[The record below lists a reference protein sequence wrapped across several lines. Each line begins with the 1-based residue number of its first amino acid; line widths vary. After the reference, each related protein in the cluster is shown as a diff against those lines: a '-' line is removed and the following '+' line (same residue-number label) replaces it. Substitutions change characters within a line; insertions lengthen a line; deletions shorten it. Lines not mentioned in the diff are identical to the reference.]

1 MNANYAKKSRYFDD
15 SNGVREAA
23 EAVSHS
29 DLGSF
34 FTKYVSG
41 TEEIPWDEFL
51 RYVGLRVEQF
61 SVTVPDSGFFA
72 SRNFDGP
79 ISVTAVTPGGE
90 AERAGLQLGDIVTE
104 IQGNPASEESNQ
116 QLSRMSPGDSISIK
130 VRSRGSERELHWKV
144 AGRQEI
150 SYLVKDL
157 EQVTPEQHTHRAAW
171 LKGEAESPGAPM
183 Q

>member
-1 MNANYAKKSRYFDD
+1 
-15 SNGVREAA
+15 
-23 EAVSHS
+23 
-29 DLGSF
+29 
-34 FTKYVSG
+34 
-41 TEEIPWDEFL
+41 
-51 RYVGLRVEQF
+51 
-61 SVTVPDSGFFA
+61 
-72 SRNFDGP
+72 
-79 ISVTAVTPGGE
+79 
-90 AERAGLQLGDIVTE
+90 
-104 IQGNPASEESNQ
+104 
-116 QLSRMSPGDSISIK
+116 MSPGDSISIK